1 MHVRWA
7 AFEVKLTVTER
18 RNTLAFKALSCG
30 GLFFAMTRLT
40 ANKGAF
46 LTNVVRSA
54 VNLTCILWA
63 TFVVGAC
70 AARAD
75 IAEGTVGS
83 ADHHGGRS
91 ALNVA
96 TALDCP
102 LRSNCVN
109 SLGPEGLAPLRY
121 AGASSEGMEALRAT
135 LALFPEASVLHTTEL
150 SVDAIFTTPMGFV
163 DEVAFRISPQT
174 QRIDFRS
181 RSKIGLY
188 DFNKNRSRMTAF
200 SAQFAAQ
207 TRQ

>member
-1 MHVRWA
+1 
-7 AFEVKLTVTER
+7 
-18 RNTLAFKALSCG
+18 
-30 GLFFAMTRLT
+30 MTH
-40 ANKGAF
+40 
-46 LTNVVRSA
+46 VVRLA
-54 VNLTCILWA
+54 VNLTSMLLA
-63 TFVVGAC
+63 TLAIGAC

-75 IAEGTVGS
+75 VAGSTVGS
-83 ADHHGGRS
+83 ADRQASRS
-91 ALNVA
+91 PLNVA

-121 AGASSEGMEALRAT
+121 AGASSKGIEALQAT
-135 LALFPEASVLHTTEL
+135 LALFPEARVLHITEL
-150 SVDAIFTTPMGFV
+150 SVDAIFTTPLGFV